1 MAYAKFLL
9 TLLQKWHIL
18 CFVSAYVT
26 SYWHMP
32 HKLNIKATVVLYLRI
47 KLLAAL
53 GFCFQDSSLRVYSRE
68 TSPRTYL
75 ETNLSPFDSK
85 TWKLECI
92 KQTST
97 IFNALIFSTTSNTR
111 FYYVESMYKLII
123 WQIIMGFLSS
133 FYQFCPMIPWHDE
146 NGTK

>member
-1 MAYAKFLL
+1 M
-9 TLLQKWHIL
+9 
-18 CFVSAYVT
+18 
-26 SYWHMP
+26 
-32 HKLNIKATVVLYLRI
+32 
-47 KLLAAL
+47 
-53 GFCFQDSSLRVYSRE
+53 E

-92 KQTST
+92 KQTIT

-133 FYQFCPMIPWHDE
+133 FQQFSPMLPSQE
-146 NGTK
+146 KMAPNGTSTPESTRVCVCTDSAQIKVCFCFKTVQTQVCTEFYTDNRLYWVCTIRSKSVQT